1 MSGRPSC
8 APGLFKTRDNR
19 AGNTHFVSFDRVR
32 GTLKRGFDMSRSI
45 RHPFARAVFIMFL
58 TSEVHPFADGNGR
71 ISRLM
76 MNAELTAAGQTKII
90 VPTVFRPDYIGALRR
105 LSRDGDPEVLVAAM
119 ARLWDFGRW
128 LSCGDFETI
137 KKRLER
143 SGAFSDDDGVILRFG
158 N

>member
-1 MSGRPSC
+1 M
-8 APGLFKTRDNR
+8 
-19 AGNTHFVSFDRVR
+19 FV
-32 GTLKRGFDMSRSI
+32 
-45 RHPFARAVFIMFL
+45 

-119 ARLWDFGRW
+119 SRLWEFGRW
-128 LSCGDFETI
+128 LSCGDFETM
-137 KKRLER
+137 KNRLEQC
-143 SGAFSDDDGVILRFG
+143 GAFSDDDGAILRFG

>member
-1 MSGRPSC
+1 M
-8 APGLFKTRDNR
+8 
-19 AGNTHFVSFDRVR
+19 FV
-32 GTLKRGFDMSRSI
+32 
-45 RHPFARAVFIMFL
+45 

-105 LSRDGDPEVLVAAM
+105 LSCTADPEVLVDAM
-119 ARLWDFGRW
+119 SRLWEFGRW
-128 LSCGDFETI
+128 LSYGDFETM
-137 KKRLER
+137 KNRLAQC
-143 SGAFSDDDGVILRFG
+143 GAFSDDDGAILRFG